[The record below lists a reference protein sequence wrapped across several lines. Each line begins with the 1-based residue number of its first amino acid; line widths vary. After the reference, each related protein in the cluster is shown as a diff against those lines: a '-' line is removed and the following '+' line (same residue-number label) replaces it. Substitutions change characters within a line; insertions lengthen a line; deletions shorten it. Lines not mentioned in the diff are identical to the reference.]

1 LDFGLAT
8 WSGQFTLSEVA
19 EAGAP
24 ISRRLAHSRRLTV
37 SRRLAPFEL
46 MADG

>member
-8 WSGQFTLSEVA
+8 WSGRFTLSEVA

-24 ISRRLAHSRRLTV
+24 VSRRLTV
-37 SRRLAPFEL
+37 SRGLAPFEL